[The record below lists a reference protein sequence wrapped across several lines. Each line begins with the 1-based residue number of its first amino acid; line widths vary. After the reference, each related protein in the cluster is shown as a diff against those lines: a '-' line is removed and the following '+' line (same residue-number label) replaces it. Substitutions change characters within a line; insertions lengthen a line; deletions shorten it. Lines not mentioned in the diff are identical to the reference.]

1 MNRILAICLLLALTV
16 AGAEAHDTWLMTTSG
31 WASEGDVALVQM
43 TEGHSFVPMAPPP
56 GDISIRMTGPEGYD
70 EKFDLDE
77 MAETNGPYYRVDFD
91 VAHPGLYVAT
101 GEQHEGPLTFVRT
114 RFGAPNE
121 EMDGYDD
128 IDWDEVETGGWD
140 PDWYIAEAYD
150 DLVKFSKLFLV
161 AENADFASASVP
173 VGQRLEIIPLDN
185 ITALGT
191 GDFRFLVLFDGEPAA
206 GLDVRLANPGDPA
219 VATGVTDEDG
229 VVVLAV
235 PEPGLWIVATEHKDG
250 DTKAL
255 PHHGPDAVDESFFG
269 TGYFSVLTLRP
280 DYIKPEAD

>member
-1 MNRILAICLLLALTV
+1 MKRILAICLLLALTV
-16 AGAEAHDTWLMTTSG
+16 AGGQAHDTWLMTTSG

-56 GDISIRMTGPEGYD
+56 GDISIGMTGPEGYI
-70 EKFDLDE
+70 EEFDLDE
-77 MAETNGPYYRVDFD
+77 TAETNGPYYRVDFD
-91 VAHPGLYVAT
+91 VSLPGLYVAT
-101 GEQHEGPLTFVRT
+101 GEQHEGPLTFLRT

-121 EMDGYDD
+121 EMDGYDE

-191 GDFRFLVLFDGEPAA
+191 GDFRFLVLFDGEPVA
-206 GLDVRLANPGDPA
+206 GLDVRLATPGDPA
-219 VATGVTDEDG
+219 VAAGVTDEDG

-250 DTKAL
+250 QMVLL
-255 PHHGPDAVDESFFG
+255 PQHGPDAVEESFVG